1 MSRRI
6 ENHEIL
12 ERGLGELNLLKKYYR
27 YQKKMTLCESRQN
40 LLLTTSILISATV
53 LSYGDITMEI
63 TRVDLTIHLQLVRLV
78 QI

>member
-1 MSRRI
+1 MKLS
-6 ENHEIL
+6 
-12 ERGLGELNLLKKYYR
+12 K
-27 YQKKMTLCESRQN
+27 SRQN
-40 LLLTTSILISATV
+40 LLLKAPILISATV